1 LNSPAVFVVTR
12 TLKILVNMLAHVSQV
27 ANVVL
32 RKSIEIP
39 KIDGF
44 EQTQPT
50 GPFAVLYHL
59 PRCNH
64 EQMNDLRKPNRC
76 VFRTSIHYLSRGV
89 HTATLSTKNGHS
101 AGCSMQKVRKT
112 AAELEA
118 IVRAEAVRV
127 IGPWPVGLRMLI
139 YPLGDNW
146 RATFSLEH
154 LGLADYRDDVLPI
167 VLRLRNEFDIIEL

>member
-64 EQMNDLRKPNRC
+64 EQMALGLNLASQRDCAVAASRPDPLPNSGLKA
-76 VFRTSIHYLSRGV
+76 TSI
-89 HTATLSTKNGHS
+89 
-101 AGCSMQKVRKT
+101 
-112 AAELEA
+112 
-118 IVRAEAVRV
+118 
-127 IGPWPVGLRMLI
+127 
-139 YPLGDNW
+139 
-146 RATFSLEH
+146 
-154 LGLADYRDDVLPI
+154 
-167 VLRLRNEFDIIEL
+167 